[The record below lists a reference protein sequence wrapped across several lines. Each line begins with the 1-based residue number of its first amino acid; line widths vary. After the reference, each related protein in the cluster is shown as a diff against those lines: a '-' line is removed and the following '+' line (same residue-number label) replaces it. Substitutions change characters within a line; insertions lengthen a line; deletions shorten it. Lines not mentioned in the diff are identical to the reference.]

1 PSPAPFSFRPL
12 SPERAITSLY
22 VLLAL
27 TFVLFMALTIV
38 NLQRVSA
45 AWEAL
50 EQTRA
55 HSENIHTTAW
65 HNISEV
71 HRALGRTSSP
81 QMGSKWESFLFPVS
95 QEVENVWW
103 NMTHCKAQCGEELS
117 SRLSVLGERLILVTL
132 DPVLQQLVEVKQEQ
146 SRMAA
151 LLTTALE
158 ETRNLSARLQEGII
172 CRKCPK
178 GWKEFGTSCYFFSTT
193 TKPWSSAKDY
203 CASFNAHLVIIDNE
217 EENRLLASHITDN
230 RVFWLGLSD
239 ADDEGNWHF
248 PPKLWFLLSCRSW
261 NNGEPNN
268 AGHEGEDCAIIYSSG
283 LWNDIRCSSNE
294 AWICEDPW

>member
-1 PSPAPFSFRPL
+1 PSPATFSFRPL

-50 EQTRA
+50 EQTRT

-65 HNISEV
+65 HNLSEV
-71 HRALGRTSSP
+71 HRALGCGE
-81 QMGSKWESFLFPVS
+81 MGSKSESFLFPVS

-151 LLTTALE
+151 LLNTALE

-178 GWKEFGTSCYFFSTT
+178 GWKELGTSCYFFSTT
-193 TKPWSSAKDY
+193 TKSWSSAKDY

-230 RVFWLGLSD
+230 RVFWLGFSD
-239 ADDEGNWHF
+239 VDDEGNWQWVDRHSRS
-248 PPKLWFLLSCRSW
+248 FLSW
-261 NNGEPNN
+261 NSGEPNN

-294 AWICEDPW
+294 AWICEHTW